1 MRFSGAGWEYD
12 SIMAQ
17 EQKKP
22 TKESPGQRDA
32 FLIYFNLR
40 DGRSGA
46 KVRKELGKKGTKIS
60 LRSIEKWMSQ
70 YKWVERVQVMDQEVS
85 DKAEQMA
92 IKEATTKKSDILK
105 ACKNTMIRYNQALLS
120 GDLVP
125 TATDFRKMWEIMR
138 IEMGKTIGQD
148 TMPMPS
154 PAVNIFLTKNE
165 KVIKVVRESQEEL
178 RKVLEGEI
186 KEEKT

>member
-1 MRFSGAGWEYD
+1 MGLSGAGRWYE
-12 SIMAQ
+12 STMVQ
-17 EQKKP
+17 EQKQA
-22 TKESPGQRDA
+22 TKESPKQRDA
-32 FLIYFNLR
+32 FLIYFEL
-40 DGRSGA
+40 GGERSGA
-46 KVRKELGKKGTKIS
+46 KVRKEFGKKGTKIS

-70 YKWVERVQVMDQEVS
+70 YKWVERVQAMDQEVA

-92 IKEATTKKSDILK
+92 IKEATVKKSDILK
-105 ACKNTMIRYNQALLS
+105 ACRNTMIKYNKALLE

-148 TMPMPS
+148 TMPLPG
-154 PAVNIFLTKNE
+154 PAINIFLTKNE

-186 KEEKT
+186 KEEK